1 MYSKITMKYIFRS
14 PSLDDLTNLLKA
26 WRFWTLGAM
35 IGALIG
41 VVIFYISPPPYQAR
55 ATVNVDFNLE
65 EAFPTDNDRQYFYYL
80 EREARKMIEIAWSDD
95 VLSSL
100 SDFSVQD
107 LRDEKLNLS
116 QPAEAGW
123 HFYAIDDD
131 PQIASNLASAW
142 ANAFAEKIQSE
153 IEVGNINSYVK
164 IEVTQSANL
173 PVERSI
179 PLSSY
184 LLSGASIFL
193 LLAVF
198 VVLFVTK
205 ANV

>member
-1 MYSKITMKYIFRS
+1 MKYFLSS

-26 WRFWTLGAM
+26 WRFWVLGAI

-41 VVIFYISPPPYQAR
+41 AVIFYISPPPYQAR

-100 SDFSVQD
+100 NNFSIQT

-142 ANAFAEKIQSE
+142 ANAFVEKIQSE
-153 IEVGNINSYVK
+153 IEVGNINPFVK

-198 VVLFVTK
+198 VVLFFK
-205 ANV
+205 KENV